1 MVTILEPMEATLSG
15 PDPAQEPPQPRTARI
30 YELGYSV
37 PCAGVRFYS
46 LRPAPLPRAVPEF
59 LPVKLIDE
67 KVFLI

>member
-1 MVTILEPMEATLSG
+1 MVTILEPREVIPREPIAALEVA
-15 PDPAQEPPQPRTARI
+15 PPRPART

-46 LRPAPLPRAVPEF
+46 LRPAEKPRRVPAS

-67 KVFLI
+67 RVILI

>member
-1 MVTILEPMEATLSG
+1 MVTVLEPREVIPREST
-15 PDPAQEPPQPRTARI
+15 PALEVVPPRPART

-46 LRPAPLPRAVPEF
+46 LRPAEQPRPVPAS

-67 KVFLI
+67 RVILI